1 MPWSGEA
8 GDKLAFDFP
17 GVMGVS
23 PSIQELVRLLE
34 LVAPTDTT
42 VLLLGET
49 GTGKELVARAIHGNS
64 PRRDGPLVVVNC
76 AALPE
81 TLLESELF
89 GHEKGA
95 YTGAAVR
102 REGRFRL
109 GHRGTLF
116 LDEIGELSLP
126 TQAKILRVL
135 QTQEFEPLGS
145 NRTLKV
151 DVRIIAATNRDLERA
166 VREGRFREDL
176 FYRLNVFPL
185 TLPPL
190 RERREDLPLLAA
202 HFLKLYGEKNRK
214 EIKALAPEVLHSFQG
229 YGWPGN
235 IRELENV
242 LERGVIL
249 CQSDTLTLRELP
261 QALQGY
267 ASWPGQEEAGEPGW
281 LDLQREL
288 ISRTL
293 QKVAGDR
300 RQAGDIL
307 GISQDELDSK
317 IRAYGL
323 DY

>member
-1 MPWSGEA
+1 
-8 GDKLAFDFP
+8 
-17 GVMGVS
+17 MGAS
-23 PSIQELVRLLE
+23 PSIQELLRLLE

-49 GTGKELVARAIHGNS
+49 GTGKELVARAIQSNS
-64 PRRDGPLVVVNC
+64 LRRDEPWVVVNC

-95 YTGAAVR
+95 YTGAAAR
-102 REGRFRL
+102 REGRFL
-109 GHRGTLF
+109 LAHRGTLF
-116 LDEIGELSLP
+116 LDEVGELSLP

-151 DVRIIAATNRDLERA
+151 DVRIIAATNRDLEKA
-166 VREGRFREDL
+166 VREGHFREDL

-202 HFLKLYGEKNRK
+202 HFLKLYGEKHRK
-214 EIKALAPEVLHSFQG
+214 EIKALTPEVMQSFQR

-235 IRELENV
+235 IRELENF

-249 CQSDTLTLRELP
+249 CQSEMLTLRELP
-261 QALQGY
+261 RALQDQAY
-267 ASWPGQEEAGEPGW
+267 RADQDEAGASDWP
-281 LDLQREL
+281 DLQREL

-293 QKVAGDR
+293 KKVAGDR